1 MSYNNNRQGN
11 NIITPGFHNVNS
23 ERKLH
28 FVEWAGT
35 PVESMREMLNRAQVG
50 SDDVVYD
57 LGSGDGRILF
67 AAIEEFGARQAV
79 GYEIR
84 GDLCSIAVKKI
95 REAQLE
101 ERIRIINGDLFDADL
116 SDASVITL
124 YLGSEM
130 NDILRSKLE
139 QCARTDTRIVSY
151 LFPISGWQAEG
162 ESDMHVLSIAE
173 GRLDDIIFVYRIPQ
187 AFSGC

>member
-1 MSYNNNRQGN
+1 MSYNNGQGN
-11 NIITPGFHNVNS
+11 NIITFGFNNVNS

-35 PVESMREMLNRAQVG
+35 PVEIIREILHRAQVG

-67 AAIEEFGARQAV
+67 AAVEEFGARQAV

-84 GDLCSIAVKKI
+84 EDLCNIAAKQI
-95 REAQLE
+95 REAHLE

-124 YLGSEM
+124 YLGNET
-130 NDILRSKLE
+130 NDILRPKLE
-139 QCARTDTRIVSY
+139 QCTRADTRIVSY
-151 LFPISGWQAEG
+151 LFPMNGWQAEG
-162 ESDMHVLSIAE
+162 ELDTHSLSIQE
-173 GRLDDIIFVYRIPQ
+173 GRLDDIIFVYRVPQ